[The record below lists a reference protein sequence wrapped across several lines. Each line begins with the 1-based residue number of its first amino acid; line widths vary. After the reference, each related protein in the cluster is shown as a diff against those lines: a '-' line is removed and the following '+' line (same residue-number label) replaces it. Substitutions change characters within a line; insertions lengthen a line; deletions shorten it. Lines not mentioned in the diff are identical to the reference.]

1 MTNDTSTVAGALQE
15 CIDHLEDN
23 LAAKGV
29 TASYAPS
36 TGMIGLID
44 EILNIPTCS
53 CYHIEFSKDS
63 YVAVGGSATLEV
75 YLQSNYAPLGGA
87 TVTVTGSDSSLYT
100 GITDNNGRAIVTVPV
115 NSDTTFTATYNNVT
129 DTCTVTVGPSYLF
142 YDACDSASGLS
153 NYGSSIQMYKG
164 SGTGTISYNSTQ
176 NSYYITGND
185 GYAIIIPIIPM
196 ENLDNYKLT
205 FQYKHQSTGAFC
217 QPSVFVYDKNVSSY
231 PTVYGVRHRGDKIIN
246 CQKFANNV
254 DTSANQVTVSDAS
267 NQWFTLEMTKN
278 GTNLSFKI
286 KNSSDAVIYDKTY
299 NSESLNATACA
310 LGMWTEQGQS
320 YGWYMK
326 EIKAESL

>member
-1 MTNDTSTVAGALQE
+1 LFISFNS
-15 CIDHLEDN
+15 
-23 LAAKGV
+23 
-29 TASYAPS
+29 
-36 TGMIGLID
+36 
-44 EILNIPTCS
+44 
-53 CYHIEFSKDS
+53 
-63 YVAVGGSATLEV
+63 
-75 YLQSNYAPLGGA
+75 
-87 TVTVTGSDSSLYT
+87 
-100 GITDNNGRAIVTVPV
+100 GITDNNGVATVTVS
-115 NSDTTFTATYNNVT
+115 NISGDTSFTASYSNVS

-153 NYGSSIQMYKG
+153 NYSSSINIYKN

-176 NSYYITGND
+176 NSYYITGNN

-205 FQYKHQSTGAFC
+205 FQYKHQSIGAYC
-217 QPSVFVYDKNVSSY
+217 QPSVYVYDKNVSSY

-246 CQKFANNV
+246 CQKFVNNG
-254 DTSANQVTVSDAS
+254 DTGANQVTVSDAS
-267 NQWFTLEMTKN
+267 NQWFTLEMTKS

-310 LGMWTEQGQS
+310 FGMWTERGQS
-320 YGWYMK
+320 YGWYVK